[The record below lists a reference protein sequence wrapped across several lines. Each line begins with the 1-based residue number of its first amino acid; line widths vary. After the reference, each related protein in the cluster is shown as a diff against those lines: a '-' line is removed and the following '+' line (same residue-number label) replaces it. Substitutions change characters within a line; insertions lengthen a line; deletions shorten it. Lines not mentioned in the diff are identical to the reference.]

1 MMRTLLSKLEPRD
14 LIAIIVVIG
23 GLILIGLGHNGT
35 IGSLLLAVVAFYF
48 GSRYAVQKINGGN
61 GSKDII
67 AKLNDIE
74 AKMGRRKK

>member
-1 MMRTLLSKLEPRD
+1 MRTLLSKLEPRD

>member
-1 MMRTLLSKLEPRD
+1 MRTLLSKLEPRD

-48 GSRYAVQKINGGN
+48 GSRYAVQRINGN
-61 GSKDII
+61 GSKDVMN
-67 AKLNDIE
+67 KLNDIE
-74 AKMGRRKK
+74 DKMWRGKRKK